1 MDGGF
6 CRKYCVACRVASRLL
21 SRLCRSLAVS
31 DGPDKIP
38 VDREATLIYADAY
51 PFCRSAT
58 SDTLSLT
65 VSARSVL
72 N

>member
-1 MDGGF
+1 M
-6 CRKYCVACRVASRLL
+6 
-21 SRLCRSLAVS
+21 S

-51 PFCRSAT
+51 PFCRFAT

-65 VSARSVL
+65 VSPRSVL